1 MTDPDPERCARCN
14 CRLRSPLAQAA
25 GYGPTCGLR
34 ALRDRPRRRPP
45 QPDGQLALDELPKPA

>member
-1 MTDPDPERCARCN
+1 LTDHDPDRCARCN
-14 CRLRSPLAQAA
+14 RKLRSPLAQAA

-45 QPDGQLALDELPKPA
+45 LPDGQLALDEPQEPA